1 MINTPADFHVFC
13 RAALAKIATLAKAYF
28 YATVK
33 RLLTVC
39 LQY

>member
-1 MINTPADFHVFC
+1 MINTPADFHGFC
-13 RAALAKIATLAKAYF
+13 RAALAKVAALAKAYF

-33 RLLTVC
+33 RLPAVC